1 MGTLTLRIEMFMT
14 SHISSCLYNGS
25 IADLCLFCRGRY
37 LISPPYPP
45 YSTHPP
51 YSSYNL
57 IFLPPTIYRM
67 NSLQFSSHIPTS
79 NPLTS
84 ESF

>member
-14 SHISSCLYNGS
+14 SHISSCLYNDCS
-25 IADLCLFCRGRY
+25 ADLCLFCRGRY

-45 YSTHPP
+45 HTTHPP

-57 IFLPPTIYRM
+57 IFLPPTIYSM
-67 NSLQFSSHIPTS
+67 NSLQLSSHILSS
-79 NPLTS
+79 NL
-84 ESF
+84 